1 MRELTLDV
9 YLNKFDKALEK
20 IIKFMAKD
28 EHLRIQARKGYFE
41 LVNAHNFLRI
51 PLKDCNEDFVI
62 DKVINIEINNLLAKI
77 KNDYKPIETDILF
90 EKLDSEIIEK
100 TTAALTGKDKWYGV
114 SLLLHTL
121 YSIAVVNIN
130 YINKILLPIISLVG
144 WPKLEIQTNKELKN
158 PVMIREKETN
168 ITFITVGFIEKTVEE
183 DDCDWED

>member
-20 IIKFMAKD
+20 IIKFMSKD
-28 EHLRIQARKGYFE
+28 EYFRVQTRKGYFE
-41 LVNAHNFLRI
+41 LVNRRNFLRI
-51 PLKDCNEDFVI
+51 PLKDCKDDFVI
-62 DKVINIEINNLLAKI
+62 EKVINIENNQLLI
-77 KNDYKPIETDILF
+77 KVGNEYKPMETDDFF
-90 EKLDSEIIEK
+90 EHLDSEITEYEPVE
-100 TTAALTGKDKWYGV
+100 LTGKDKWYGI

-121 YSIAVVNIN
+121 YSVAVVNID
-130 YINKILLPIISLVG
+130 YINKILLPIISLATY
-144 WPKLEIQTNKELKN
+144 PTLEIQTNKELKN